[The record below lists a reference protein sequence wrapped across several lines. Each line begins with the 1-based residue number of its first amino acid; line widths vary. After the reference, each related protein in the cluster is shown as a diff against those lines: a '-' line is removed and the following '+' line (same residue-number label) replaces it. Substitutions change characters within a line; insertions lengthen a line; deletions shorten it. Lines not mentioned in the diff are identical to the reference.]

1 MKVIG
6 LIENNYYIVQKS
18 TKKFDVEFRVGE
30 HSVSLDNFEYYER
43 MSEETNAFTA
53 DLVMNGEVVGD
64 CSNSGR
70 GGCADYHAYKNWDL
84 AHEIGTAVSEVENYC
99 FPKNRLSLADVIDQL
114 ATFKL
119 ILQDNKVTTITKAKA
134 VVNFLNKEALKYRK
148 MYA

>member
-64 CSNSGR
+64 C
-70 GGCADYHAYKNWDL
+70 
-84 AHEIGTAVSEVENYC
+84 
-99 FPKNRLSLADVIDQL
+99 
-114 ATFKL
+114 
-119 ILQDNKVTTITKAKA
+119 
-134 VVNFLNKEALKYRK
+134 
-148 MYA
+148 